1 MSVVLVKAPDIIS
14 MTIPALLKSS
24 SRQSDV
30 FLSLIAVKPGDLRL
44 VYDAFHPWCPCRI
57 DRAGNT
63 QVLAWLDWCPCSGFF
78 CC

>member
-30 FLSLIAVKPGDLRL
+30 FLSLVAVKPGDLRL
-44 VYDAFHPWCPCRI
+44 VYDALHLPHAVRV
-57 DRAGNT
+57 ALTGQGT
-63 QVLAWLDWCPCSGFF
+63 LGF
-78 CC
+78 